1 MPGGPTHGAWSIT
14 AHPVCSGRATG
25 RGGRDQPAPDH
36 ACVWGRGVRRGRS
49 NGSRSGFSRGVRDEN
64 NRCPMPENASHIP
77 GGQRQRG
84 PGLSGHPADSGHQ
97 GRVSSVSLL
106 EFQTP
111 REQQRGTRTRW
122 DAGRAGA
129 WRASRQVRVGT
140 WNHAAVHRIKPHGG
154 TPEKRQDRKET
165 PSRPRAQTPATASRS
180 QRPTSSCAPR
190 QAGSRTPQGG
200 ERGLEGCGRLNLE
213 KMQTCASHR
222 RSKRLWDPHAART
235 ALQGPRAWR
244 RAHLGAALRASHR
257 ARVWP

>member
-14 AHPVCSGRATG
+14 AHPVCSGRATR

-84 PGLSGHPADSGHQ
+84 PGLSGHLADSGRQ
-97 GRVSSVSLL
+97 GRVSLVSLL

-129 WRASRQVRVGT
+129 WRASRQVHVGT
-140 WNHAAVHRIKPHGG
+140 RNHAAVHRIKPHGG

-180 QRPTSSCAPR
+180 QRPSSSCAPR

-200 ERGLEGCGRLNLE
+200 ERGPEGCGRLNLE

-222 RSKRLWDPHAART
+222 RSKRQWDPHAART
-235 ALQGPRAWR
+235 AR
-244 RAHLGAALRASHR
+244 RRRDAHLGAALRASHR
-257 ARVWP
+257 ARAWP

>member
-1 MPGGPTHGAWSIT
+1 MEYH
-14 AHPVCSGRATG
+14 RASCVLRQGHREGQARSAST
-25 RGGRDQPAPDH
+25 RPRV
-36 ACVWGRGVRRGRS
+36 CVWGRGVRRGRS

-64 NRCPMPENASHIP
+64 NRCPMPKNASHIP

-84 PGLSGHPADSGHQ
+84 LGLSGHLADSGRQ

-140 WNHAAVHRIKPHGG
+140 RNHAAVHRIKPHGG

-165 PSRPRAQTPATASRS
+165 PSRPRAQTPGTASRS

-200 ERGLEGCGRLNLE
+200 ERGPEGCGRLNLE

-235 ALQGPRAWR
+235 WAQRC
-244 RAHLGAALRASHR
+244 AHLTVRVRGPDAGRCEKAPGAGPASPF
-257 ARVWP
+257 A